1 MGYNNSQFNNKELT
15 KIPVSLRLA
24 TFLVIN
30 PIKKDSKVIQEENF
44 IKYNTSMSQ
53 DLRNIAIIAH
63 VDHGKTTLVDQ
74 ILKQSGTFRENQQ
87 VEDRVMDSGDLEKE
101 RGITISSKNTA
112 VNWKGTKINIVDT
125 PGHAD
130 FGGEVERILKMVN
143 GVILL
148 VDAAE
153 GPLPQTKFVLRK
165 SLSLGY
171 QPIVVINK
179 IDRKDARPNA
189 VLDEIFDLFVMLDA
203 TNEQLDFPVLYAIA
217 KEGIAKE
224 ELEEE
229 GTDLSP
235 LMDKIV
241 AHVPGPEQDTESKF
255 KMLVS
260 SIDWNDYV
268 GRIAVGRVEQG
279 TIKINQEVALMDGKG
294 KVKEKARATKL
305 FTFEGLKR
313 EPVEKAQAG
322 DIIALAGYE
331 EVNIGDTLTDTAD
344 MTPLE
349 YVDLDQPTIAMYFR
363 VNNSPFAGKEGDY
376 VTSNQLKDRLYRET
390 RTNVAM
396 RVEPTDSPDIYK
408 VSGRGELQ
416 MAILIETM
424 RREGY
429 EFSVSRPEV
438 LFKDVDGITH
448 EPVEEVVVD
457 VNTDYSNRVI
467 DNLQKRKGIMTSMS
481 QEGENNRI
489 VFRVPS
495 RGLIGFRGEMLTE
508 TRGTGIM
515 HQQFDAY
522 EPYAGEI
529 PGRNRGALIALE
541 QGDVTGYALEG
552 VQDRGEFFVKPGDP
566 VYMGQVVGV
575 NKRSDDMVV
584 NVVKKKNLTNHRAT
598 QTADSVKLNQAKD
611 LSLEQCIEFIDND
624 ELLEVTPKALRIRK
638 TYLDHN
644 DRKRAE
650 KQKAGAQN

>member
-1 MGYNNSQFNNKELT
+1 
-15 KIPVSLRLA
+15 
-24 TFLVIN
+24 
-30 PIKKDSKVIQEENF
+30 
-44 IKYNTSMSQ
+44 MSQ

-63 VDHGKTTLVDQ
+63 VDHGKTTLVDE
-74 ILKQSGTFRENQQ
+74 ILKQSGTFRENQK
-87 VEDRVMDSGDLEKE
+87 VDERVMDSGDLEKE

-112 VNWKGTKINIVDT
+112 VFWKGTKINIVDT

-171 QPIVVINK
+171 RPIVVINK
-179 IDRKDARPNA
+179 IDRKDARPDA

-203 TNEQLDFPVLYAIA
+203 TNEQLDFPVLYAVA
-217 KEGIAKE
+217 VDGIAKTN
-224 ELEEE
+224 LEDDSDNLE
-229 GTDLSP
+229 P
-235 LMDKIV
+235 LLDKIV
-241 AHVPGPEQDTESKF
+241 EHVPAPEQKTEEKF

-268 GRIAVGRVEQG
+268 GRIAVGRIEQG
-279 TIKINQEVALMDGKG
+279 TIKIGQEVALMDGKG

-305 FTFEGLKR
+305 YTFNGLQR
-313 EPVEKAQAG
+313 EPVETAVAG

-331 EVNIGDTLTDTAD
+331 EVNVGDTLTDTAD
-344 MTPLE
+344 MNPLE
-349 YVDLDQPTIAMYFR
+349 YVDMDKPTIAMYFR
-363 VNNSPFAGKEGDY
+363 VNNSPFAGKEGTY
-376 VTSNQLKDRLYRET
+376 VTSNQLKDRLNKEV

-396 RVEPTDSPDIYK
+396 RVEPTESPDIYK

-424 RREGY
+424 RREGF

-438 LFKDVDGITH
+438 LFKDVDGVTH

-457 VNTDYSNRVI
+457 VQTDYSNKVI

-489 VFRVPS
+489 QFRVPS

-515 HQQFDAY
+515 HQQFDGY

-529 PGRNRGALIALE
+529 PGRTRGALIALE

-552 VQDRGEFFVKPGDP
+552 VQDRGEFFVEPGDP

-598 QTADSVKLNQAKD
+598 QTSDSVKISQAKK

-638 TYLDHN
+638 TFLDHN
-644 DRKRAE
+644 NRKREE
-650 KQKAGAQN
+650 KKKAGA

>member
-1 MGYNNSQFNNKELT
+1 
-15 KIPVSLRLA
+15 
-24 TFLVIN
+24 
-30 PIKKDSKVIQEENF
+30 
-44 IKYNTSMSQ
+44 MSQ

-74 ILKQSGTFRENQQ
+74 ILKQSGTFRENQE
-87 VEDRVMDSGDLEKE
+87 VEDRVMDSGDLERE

-171 QPIVVINK
+171 KPIVLINK
-179 IDRKDARPNA
+179 IDRKDARPDA

-203 TNEQLDFPVLYAIA
+203 NNDQLDFPVLYAVA
-217 KEGIAKE
+217 RDGIAKL

-229 GTDLSP
+229 SDSLAP
-235 LMDKIV
+235 LIDTIV
-241 AHVPGPEQDTESKF
+241 DHVPAPDQPTDEKF

-268 GRIAVGRVEQG
+268 GRIAVGRIEKG
-279 TIKINQEVALMDGKG
+279 TIKLNQEVALVSGKG
-294 KVKEKARATKL
+294 DQKMKGRATKL
-305 FTFEGLKR
+305 FTFNGLNR
-313 EPVEKAQAG
+313 EPVEEAFAG
-322 DIIALAGYE
+322 DIVALAGYDT
-331 EVNIGDTLTDTAD
+331 VNIGDTLTDASD
-344 MTPLE
+344 PTPLE
-349 YVDLDQPTIAMYFR
+349 YVDLDKPTIAMYFR
-363 VNNSPFAGKEGDY
+363 VNNSPFAGLEGKY
-376 VTSNQLKDRLYRET
+376 VTSNQIKDRLEKET

-396 RVEPTDSPDIYK
+396 RVEATDSPDVFK

-424 RREGY
+424 RREGF

-438 LFKDVDGITH
+438 LMQEIDGVIH

-457 VNTDYSNRVI
+457 VHTDYSNRVI
-467 DNLQKRKGIMTSMS
+467 DNLQQRKGIMQGMS

-489 VFRVPS
+489 EFRVPS

-541 QGDVTGYALEG
+541 KGDVTGYALEG
-552 VQDRGEFFVKPGDP
+552 IQDRGNFFVEPGDKA
-566 VYMGQVVGV
+566 YMGMVVGL
-575 NKRSDDMVV
+575 NNRTDDMVV

-598 QTADSVKLNQAKD
+598 QTADSVKISQAKKM
-611 LSLEQCIEFIDND
+611 SLEECIEFIAND
-624 ELLEVTPKALRIRK
+624 ELLEVTPESLRIRK
-638 TYLDHN
+638 KYLDHN
-644 DRKRAE
+644 ERKREE
-650 KQKAGAQN
+650 KKKAGV

>member
-1 MGYNNSQFNNKELT
+1 
-15 KIPVSLRLA
+15 
-24 TFLVIN
+24 
-30 PIKKDSKVIQEENF
+30 
-44 IKYNTSMSQ
+44 MSQ

-87 VEDRVMDSGDLEKE
+87 IEERVMDSGDLEKE

-112 VNWKGTKINIVDT
+112 VHWKGTKINIVDT

-171 QPIVVINK
+171 RPIVVINK
-179 IDRKDARPNA
+179 IDRKDARPDA

-203 TNEQLDFPVLYAIA
+203 TNEQLDFPVLYAVA
-217 KEGIAKE
+217 VNGIAKTN
-224 ELEEE
+224 LEDESDNLE
-229 GTDLSP
+229 P
-235 LMDKIV
+235 LLDKIV
-241 AHVPGPEQDTESKF
+241 EHVPAPEQKTEEKF

-268 GRIAVGRVEQG
+268 GRIAVGRIEQG
-279 TIKINQEVALMDGKG
+279 TIKIGQEVALMDGKG

-305 FTFEGLKR
+305 YTFNGLQR
-313 EPVEKAQAG
+313 EPVETAVAG

-331 EVNIGDTLTDTAD
+331 EVNVGDTLTDTAD
-344 MTPLE
+344 MNPLE
-349 YVDLDQPTIAMYFR
+349 YVDMDKPTIAMYFR

-376 VTSNQLKDRLYRET
+376 VTSNQLKDRLTKEV

-396 RVEPTDSPDIYK
+396 RVEPTESPDIYK

-424 RREGY
+424 RREGF

-438 LFKDVDGITH
+438 LFKEVDGVTH
-448 EPVEEVVVD
+448 EPVEEVIVD
-457 VNTDYSNRVI
+457 VQTDYSNRVI

-489 VFRVPS
+489 EFRVPS

-515 HQQFDAY
+515 HQQFDGY

-529 PGRNRGALIALE
+529 PGRTRGALIALE

-552 VQDRGEFFVKPGDP
+552 VQDRGEFFVEPGDP
-566 VYMGQVVGV
+566 VYQGQVVGV

-598 QTADSVKLNQAKD
+598 QTSDAVKISQAKK

-644 DRKRAE
+644 DRKREE
-650 KQKAGAQN
+650 KKKAGI